1 MPTFGE
7 RFRQLRI
14 EKGLK
19 QEELINEFNKVFHFS
34 FTKSAISQYENDKR
48 IPEIQALS
56 AFADYYNVSMDYL
69 LGKTDERNV
78 DTNRLSKANS
88 LKDELIELMIKRG
101 IIKDKNNINDEH
113 LKLIEMSIS
122 TYADKTNNKK
132 QGDEN

>member
-101 IIKDKNNINDEH
+101 IIKDKNNVNDEH